1 MFTDVKIYFSVNN
14 GEEVLVL
21 PITPATLPE
30 IVQTFDNQT
39 FTTNSLDLTLIGN
52 FKSKTINTEFLL
64 PINKNYRSIQP
75 DANKDGK
82 IYIDFFEKYTKEKLP
97 LRLVITEGEKTL
109 LNIAITVNK
118 FTYSYDKKKDII
130 CALEM
135 SEYMFTQKQ
144 AENTA
149 KYNWTDVTIKYCG
162 SGYKTKGA
170 NINGHWLLRERKVLE
185 LMGYDVTWN
194 ADEKSIYVNG
204 DYRVKTEHTILD
216 SSAYCYLY
224 KLGEELN
231 FTAEYDKSKN
241 IITINKKWDWT
252 EITIMKNN
260 RGVEVWAS
268 NDLGHY
274 IVQAKPLLELMGYA
288 VTWNSSEKA
297 IYLDNWIKLQSKL
310 IIINGVSYAYLY
322 QVCNELNFTSE
333 YDIKAH
339 KVTIEQ
345 HIWTE
350 ITVRYNYKGYEVW
363 ASNIDGHWLGQVGPI
378 LYTMGIEYKEK
389 DGTYYVE
396 EQPIKTPIHKKNDGY
411 YCYIY
416 QLCEEFNFT
425 AEYDATKKYIYLK
438 KKEK

>member
-52 FKSKTINTEFLL
+52 IKSKTINTEFLL

-109 LNIAITVNK
+109 LNIAITINK

-135 SEYMFTQKQ
+135 TEYMFTQKQ

-170 NINGHWLLRERKVLE
+170 NVNGHWLLKERKVLE

-241 IITINKKWDWT
+241 IIIINKKWD
-252 EITIMKNN
+252 
-260 RGVEVWAS
+260 
-268 NDLGHY
+268 
-274 IVQAKPLLELMGYA
+274 
-288 VTWNSSEKA
+288 
-297 IYLDNWIKLQSKL
+297 
-310 IIINGVSYAYLY
+310 
-322 QVCNELNFTSE
+322 
-333 YDIKAH
+333 
-339 KVTIEQ
+339 
-345 HIWTE
+345 
-350 ITVRYNYKGYEVW
+350 
-363 ASNIDGHWLGQVGPI
+363 
-378 LYTMGIEYKEK
+378 
-389 DGTYYVE
+389 
-396 EQPIKTPIHKKNDGY
+396 
-411 YCYIY
+411 
-416 QLCEEFNFT
+416 
-425 AEYDATKKYIYLK
+425 
-438 KKEK
+438 